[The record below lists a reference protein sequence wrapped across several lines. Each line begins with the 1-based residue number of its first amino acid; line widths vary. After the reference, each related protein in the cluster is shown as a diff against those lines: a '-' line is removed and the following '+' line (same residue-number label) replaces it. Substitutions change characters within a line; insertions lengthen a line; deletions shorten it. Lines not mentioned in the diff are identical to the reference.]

1 MNNQNHSPIWA
12 LALLVLSTLNDQLST
27 PASAATLTVSNNN
40 DDNGAGT
47 LRQAI
52 QTAGNGDSIN
62 FSVTGV
68 ITLTNGELLIT
79 KDLTITGPGA
89 TNLAIIG
96 YYNRVFEIKQN
107 VTARISSL
115 AILRGH
121 AISSPNNGG
130 GIYNAGTVT
139 LTACTIGGNI
149 SDNGG
154 VGGGIYNV
162 ATLTLTGCTVSGN
175 IATYRGGGIYNS
187 GAGTLTLSGC
197 TLNDNKSVY
206 GEGGGIYNAGTLALS
221 DCTVS
226 RNVAGADVAGAG
238 NQGGGIYNSGTLA
251 LTACTFSGN
260 SAGQGLGGYCGRG
273 CCHVGGLGGSGGA
286 IFNAASAP
294 SATLRSTVIA
304 LNSFGLGGPG
314 CPNGSPGYG
323 PDLFGSF
330 TSQGHNLIG
339 QTDGSGGFVN
349 GVNGDLV
356 GSTNAPLDPKLAA
369 LTNNGGGTFTM
380 AVLPGSPA
388 LDAGDDALLVP
399 PFNLMTDQRGLP
411 RKSGAHVDIGAFE
424 LVVAGTPPHLGS
436 AKRLANGVFQFGF
449 GSTPG
454 ASFTVLAATDVS
466 LSLSNWAVLGA
477 PMEIA
482 PGQFQFTD
490 AQAATSERRFYL
502 VRSP

>member
-130 GIYNAGTVT
+130 GIYNAGT
-139 LTACTIGGNI
+139 
-149 SDNGG
+149 
-154 VGGGIYNV
+154 
-162 ATLTLTGCTVSGN
+162 LTLTGCTVSGN

-197 TLNDNKSVY
+197 TLNDNKNVY
-206 GEGGGIYNAGTLALS
+206 GEGGGIY
-221 DCTVS
+221 
-226 RNVAGADVAGAG
+226 
-238 NQGGGIYNSGTLA
+238 
-251 LTACTFSGN
+251 
-260 SAGQGLGGYCGRG
+260 
-273 CCHVGGLGGSGGA
+273 
-286 IFNAASAP
+286 
-294 SATLRSTVIA
+294 
-304 LNSFGLGGPG
+304 
-314 CPNGSPGYG
+314 
-323 PDLFGSF
+323 
-330 TSQGHNLIG
+330 
-339 QTDGSGGFVN
+339 
-349 GVNGDLV
+349 
-356 GSTNAPLDPKLAA
+356 
-369 LTNNGGGTFTM
+369 
-380 AVLPGSPA
+380 
-388 LDAGDDALLVP
+388 
-399 PFNLMTDQRGLP
+399 
-411 RKSGAHVDIGAFE
+411 
-424 LVVAGTPPHLGS
+424 
-436 AKRLANGVFQFGF
+436 
-449 GSTPG
+449 
-454 ASFTVLAATDVS
+454 
-466 LSLSNWAVLGA
+466 
-477 PMEIA
+477 
-482 PGQFQFTD
+482 
-490 AQAATSERRFYL
+490 
-502 VRSP
+502 